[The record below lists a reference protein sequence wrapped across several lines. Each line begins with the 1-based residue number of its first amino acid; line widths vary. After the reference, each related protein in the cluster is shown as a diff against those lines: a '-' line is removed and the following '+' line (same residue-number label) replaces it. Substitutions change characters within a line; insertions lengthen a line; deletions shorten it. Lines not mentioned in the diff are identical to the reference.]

1 MGSTTTESR
10 LSRAESAFAGLEAH
24 GEDGF
29 AFLPG
34 DGSSAV
40 IVTAP
45 HAVEH
50 RRGDELRPAE
60 PFTGAIACFLSDGLG
75 CPAFVQ
81 VEPPAYDPNDA
92 GHSPF
97 RETVAA
103 FAGESGASFLLDV
116 HQMHPDRGHDLMIG
130 TGEGRNVQGRMDI
143 ARVVA
148 DSFRECGIGNV
159 GIDEYLRALGEN
171 RVASHVS
178 RCCGI
183 PCLQLEL
190 NSALVHGESER
201 CCPERVLAAFERA
214 VAALDGMV

>member
-1 MGSTTTESR
+1 MAAR
-10 LSRAESAFAGLEAH
+10 LSHALSAFDALEAS

-29 AFLPG
+29 AFLEG
-34 DGSSAV
+34 DGSTSV
-40 IVTAP
+40 VVTAP

-50 RRGDELRPAE
+50 RRGGELRPSE

-81 VEPPAYDPNDA
+81 VEPPAYDPNDDES
-92 GHSPF
+92 SPF
-97 RETVAA
+97 REAVIS

-116 HQMHPDRGHDLMIG
+116 HQMHPSREHDLMIG

-143 ARVVA
+143 AQVVA
-148 DSFRECGIGNV
+148 DSFRECGIANV

-190 NSALVHGESER
+190 NSALVHGESGR
-201 CCPERVLAAFERA
+201 YRPERVLAAFALAVER
-214 VAALDGMV
+214 LKER